1 MRYNPFRSAILV
13 FVCLKTGA
21 SPASPPKPPR
31 VEPAAVGVDASQL
44 QNIDGA
50 VAKAIADGEMP
61 GCVVL
66 VGHEAGIVFLKAYGE
81 RQVEPTPEPMTTD
94 TVFDLA
100 SLTKPIA
107 TATSMMLLVE
117 RGKVTLGAPVAEYL
131 PDFGQNGKE
140 GITIE
145 HLLTHQSGLIPDN
158 PLADYEQGNEEAWR
172 RIWALEPQSKPGE
185 QFIYSDVNFL
195 VLGKLV
201 EKISGKPLND
211 FARDEI
217 YVPLG
222 MNQTGYLP
230 AEELRKRAAPSEQ
243 RNDEWLKGVVHDPR
257 SALLG
262 GVAGHAGLFSTAEDL
277 AVYAQ
282 MMLGKGYYC
291 GTSILSPQTVAEM
304 TRPRTV
310 DGRLR
315 ALGWD
320 VRTSY
325 STNRGDL
332 LSPGAF
338 GHGGFTGTAMWID
351 AELKLF
357 VIFLSNRLHPDG
369 KGTVNPL
376 AGRIANIAAASL
388 RITPNADGATT
399 STASDEA
406 TRPVVLGID
415 ALVADEYRLLRG
427 KRVGLITNHTGLNA
441 AGERTVDLLHR
452 APDVKLVAL
461 FSPEHGFA
469 GRLDEDG
476 ISDSRDEA
484 TGLPIYSLYGENR
497 TPTAEQL
504 EGLDVLVF
512 DIQDVGARFYTY
524 TSTMAQAM
532 RAAAQHG
539 LEYMVLDR
547 PNPISGVSVAGPML
561 DPGSESFVGI
571 HSLPV
576 RHGMTIGELATMI
589 NDEQQLGAKLHVV
602 RIENWRRGT
611 YWDATGLVWVNPSP
625 NMRSLTQAVLYP
637 GAGMLET
644 TNISVGRGTDTPF
657 ELVGAP
663 WIDARRFAD
672 VLNDAALPGV
682 RFVPVRFTPTSS
694 KHAGK
699 LCQGVNLVVT
709 DRDQLE
715 PVTMGFAIAA
725 VLRQL
730 YGDDWDTENLRLIGN
745 ERAVEAIR
753 AGQSASAIVQEF
765 QPGLSQFQK
774 RRERYLLYK

>member
-1 MRYNPFRSAILV
+1 MHDRQLCFVIL
-13 FVCLKTGA
+13 FLCSLRAHAT
-21 SPASPPKPPR
+21 PPHLPQ
-31 VEPAAVGVDASQL
+31 VEPAAVGVDAAQL
-44 QNIDGA
+44 QNIDDA
-50 VAKAIADGEMP
+50 VAKAIAKGHMP

-66 VGHEAGIVFLKAYGE
+66 VGHQGGIVFLKAYGE
-81 RQVEPTPEPMTTD
+81 RQIEPTPEKMTID

-107 TATSMMLLVE
+107 TATSVMLLVE
-117 RGKVTLGAPVAEYL
+117 RGEVALGAPVAQYL
-131 PDFGQNGKE
+131 PEFGQNGKE
-140 GITIE
+140 ELTIE
-145 HLLTHQSGLIPDN
+145 DLLTHRSGLIPDN
-158 PLADYEQGNEEAWR
+158 PLGDYEHGEEEAWR
-172 RIWALEPQSKPGE
+172 RIWALEPQSEPGE
-185 QFIYSDVNFL
+185 RFVYSDVNYL

-201 EKISGKPLND
+201 QEVTGKPLNE
-211 FARDEI
+211 FAQETI
-217 YVPLG
+217 YAPLG
-222 MNQTGYLP
+222 MTQTGFVP
-230 AEELRKRAAPSEQ
+230 PEELRERSAPSEKRDDQ
-243 RNDEWLKGVVHDPR
+243 WLKGVVHDPR

-291 GTSILSPQTVAEM
+291 GASILSPQTVAEM
-304 TRPRTV
+304 TRPRSI
-310 DGRLR
+310 DGRKR

-320 VRTSY
+320 VKTSY

-332 LSPGAF
+332 LSPRAF
-338 GHGGFTGTAMWID
+338 GHGGFTGTAIWID
-351 AELKLF
+351 PELKLF

-369 KGTVNPL
+369 EGSVNPL

-388 RITPNADGATT
+388 RTPLVSSVAT
-399 STASDEA
+399 APQQEGGE
-406 TRPVVLGID
+406 PVVLGID
-415 ALVADEYRLLRG
+415 ALAADEFRPLQG

-441 AGERTVDLLHR
+441 AGERTVDLLHN
-452 APDVKLVAL
+452 APNVTLVAL

-469 GRLDEDG
+469 GKLDEDG
-476 ISDSRDEA
+476 ITDSRDEA

-532 RAAAQHG
+532 RAATERG
-539 LEYMVLDR
+539 LEYVVLDR
-547 PNPISGVSVAGPML
+547 PNPIDGVSVAGPML
-561 DPGSESFVGI
+561 DPGAESFVGI
-571 HSLPV
+571 HSMPV

-602 RIENWRRGT
+602 KIENWRRDT

-637 GAGMLET
+637 GVGMLET

-663 WIDARRFAD
+663 WIDAREFAR

-682 RFVPVRFTPTSS
+682 TFVPVRFTPTSS
-694 KHAGK
+694 KHEGK
-699 LCQGVNLVVT
+699 LCQGVNLIVT

-715 PVTMGFAIAA
+715 PVAMGFTIAA
-725 VLRQL
+725 TLRQL
-730 YGDDWDTENLRLIGN
+730 YAEEWDSDNLRLIGN
-745 ERAVEAIR
+745 EQAVEAIR
-753 AGQSASAIVQEF
+753 AGESAPAIVAGYAA
-765 QPGLSQFQK
+765 GLEPF
-774 RRERYLLYK
+774 RERRAKFLLYK